1 MASYTL
7 DNLLDEAGA
16 TWATTN
22 KGDKSLLREVW
33 AALDKYAASCL
44 EQRQGLVV
52 PNLCRIGWSSRIAQQ
67 EVAVDGASGLTKIY
81 RPYFQIAES
90 FSRAY
95 RAEPPPTASPPVREE
110 DLCIFED
117 LNLSKAAIR
126 FSNQLT
132 KDQVSGGLRVLVRH
146 IGEAFQRGRQ
156 LSIEFSFGELVSSER
171 FLDFAFASHIL
182 AAAGLEG
189 NMKCGPASARRV
201 GRAPATFGRGPS
213 EDVLESLSMVGS
225 GIGDSSSSVSSASKR
240 RHNGAATSGKLVQQR
255 REGPA
260 FEDAMH
266 RRITELEVRASEA
279 MRDKAEREALV
290 QKNVECE
297 FMAFSARRREQRQMA
312 EALERQIEE
321 KGRRQAADVTFE
333 EAAGADAQ
341 ESHEAVDLG
350 SARHAEASRFPPA
363 NERKLV
369 ARNLGEQI
377 SVLSAPEYFQAR
389 NNDEFMAC
397 KNEDYRQALDE
408 QLKAKKEQQDAMKRV
423 EQNLDA
429 QLAEAHAKR
438 AMHRSVREQEV
449 RERDREELLAA
460 WRDENRL
467 REIREQVEAVERGKR
482 PPASKCGLP
491 VAGGTGAAK
500 VAVPA
505 LSLHG
510 SGLDSRQPTGL
521 SSRLPGAT
529 SSRGTSS
536 RVSTATPRSAC
547 LSARG
552 SSLGAAASLALHT
565 GPAEFA

>member
-1 MASYTL
+1 MSAYTL
-7 DNLLDEAGA
+7 EMLLDEAGA
-16 TWATTN
+16 AWASTN
-22 KGDKSLLREVW
+22 KGNKSLLREVW
-33 AALDKYAASCL
+33 AALDRYAASCL
-44 EQRQGLVV
+44 ELKQGLIV
-52 PNLCRIGWSSRIAQQ
+52 PNLCRIGWSSRITQQ
-67 EVAVDGASGLTKIY
+67 DVGVDGDGGLTKTY
-81 RPYFQIAES
+81 RPYFQLAES
-90 FSRAY
+90 FSRGY

-182 AAAGLEG
+182 AASGLEAS
-189 NMKCGPASARRV
+189 MKCGLASARRA

-213 EDVLESLSMVGS
+213 EDVLESLSMVGN
-225 GIGDSSSSVSSASKR
+225 GIGDSSSSVSSVSRR
-240 RHNGAATSGKLVQQR
+240 RHNGTATCGKLVQQR

-290 QKNVECE
+290 QKNMESE
-297 FMAFSARRREQRQMA
+297 LMAYSARKSQQRRMA
-312 EALERQIEE
+312 QDLERQIAE
-321 KGRRQAADVTFE
+321 KGRRQVADVTFE
-333 EAAGADAQ
+333 EAPGADAQ
-341 ESHEAVDLG
+341 ELHEAPVLD
-350 SARHAEASRFPPA
+350 SASPAEASRFPPA

-369 ARNLGEQI
+369 ARHLVEQI
-377 SVLSAPEYFQAR
+377 SVLSAPEYLHERQ
-389 NNDEFMAC
+389 NDEFMAC
-397 KNEDYRQALDE
+397 KNGDYRQALDE

-429 QLAEAHAKR
+429 QLAEVHAAR
-438 AMHRSVREQEV
+438 ATQRSAREQEIRD
-449 RERDREELLAA
+449 REREELLAA

-467 REIREQVEAVERGKR
+467 REIRQTVEAVERGKR

-491 VAGGTGAAK
+491 NAGGAGVEK

-510 SGLDSRQPTGL
+510 SGYDCKQ
-521 SSRLPGAT
+521 SSRLPGTT

-536 RVSTATPRSAC
+536 RTSTATPRSAC
-547 LSARG
+547 KLSARG

-565 GPAEFA
+565 GSAEVA